1 MKYQFKNRYTEAFT
15 ELMET
20 NPYLQATM
28 ADYFVPEMRYTYT
41 YTSPKNYR
49 NPIRWETTI
58 AEASNLISL
67 GYVIGGKKWNQ
78 KNKKLLNNPYSQFLK
93 IETDFTKTWSLGT
106 DSKLVGHVNLGV
118 IAAYGNSDK
127 GPFSE
132 LFYVGGANSIR
143 AFPVRGIG
151 PGKFVPID
159 EGSAGKSALYEGT
172 KFKVK
177 NFFKELAVGT
187 GIGLRYDLDFL
198 VIRVDWGIALHVP
211 YETGKSGFFNMGRF
225 KDSQTL
231 HIAIGYP
238 F

>member
-1 MKYQFKNRYTEAFT
+1 MFLDVGNVWNLKDYTG
-15 ELMET
+15 
-20 NPYLQATM
+20 
-28 ADYFVPEMRYTYT
+28 D
-41 YTSPKNYR
+41 
-49 NPIRWETTI
+49 
-58 AEASNLISL
+58 
-67 GYVIGGKKWNQ
+67 
-78 KNKKLLNNPYSQFLK
+78 
-93 IETDFTKTWSLGT
+93 D
-106 DSKLVGHVNLGV
+106 
-118 IAAYGNSDK
+118 AY
-127 GPFSE
+127 
-132 LFYVGGANSIR
+132 A
-143 AFPVRGIG
+143 
-151 PGKFVPID
+151 
-159 EGSAGKSALYEGT
+159 ALYEGT